1 MNPDVVEAAQSRAVH
16 ASAQEEDDESRAA
29 QGEGPCAAI
38 LRDMRGDVKDEYA
51 IRDALVRSNEALR
64 SAMVLTDAHITVDE
78 SELRAFCS
86 LVVRIA
92 RVGPKTPLGLQVI
105 SDARETL
112 ADAETFSLHS
122 STGRAIVLRAL
133 IRCSDHAAYQNVH
146 VRLSLIHI

>member
-16 ASAQEEDDESRAA
+16 ASAQEEDEESRAA

-92 RVGPKTPLGLQVI
+92 RGTENALGI
-105 SDARETL
+105 TSDFRRRERRSPMRRRFLCT
-112 ADAETFSLHS
+112 A
-122 STGRAIVLRAL
+122 AL
-133 IRCSDHAAYQNVH
+133 DEPSC
-146 VRLSLIHI
+146 